1 MNKLTKAGI
10 ATAAAV
16 ALLMGG
22 AGTLAYWN
30 DSADLAGASVIS
42 AGNLDVEAGAV
53 GSWVGISDI
62 ADYRI
67 VPGDTLTFTQEI
79 TVTAQGDTLVANLA
93 LAPFSVAAASTAGED
108 VALAAALTESASFAV
123 VSGSGAGVVIGNDT
137 DTNAGNGGNGVL
149 AGTVEFT
156 PGAGTTLTTTL
167 EVEVTITFP
176 AGTLGQYN
184 DAKTGQVSLDDFGV
198 VLTQAI

>member
-30 DSADLAGASVIS
+30 DTADLDGASVIS
-42 AGNLDVEAGAV
+42 AGNLDVEAGAA
-53 GSWVGISDI
+53 GSWVGISNIDN
-62 ADYRI
+62 YRI
-67 VPGDTLTFTQEI
+67 VPGDTLTFTQDV
-79 TVTAQGDTLVANLA
+79 TVVAQGDTLVANLA
-93 LAPFSVAAASTAGED
+93 LAPFAVTAASTAAED
-108 VALAAALTESASFAV
+108 VALAAALTESATFAV
-123 VSGSGAGVVIGNDT
+123 VSGGGAGVVIGNDT

-149 AGTVEFT
+149 AGTVKFT
-156 PGAGTTLTTTL
+156 PGAGATLTTTL